1 MGVLRIAAVQATYVL
16 MNREATIDRVEEL
29 TAEAAQQGAQLVVF
43 PEAFVPGTPIWI
55 DTRPIWDGDDE
66 WFAMLVD
73 NAVVIPSPAA
83 DRLAMIAEKHG
94 VWLVVGVQER
104 EPTGSTIY
112 NTVLYFSPDGRLV
125 DRHRKLVPTGSERT
139 VWGMGDGS
147 TLRVVDTPHG
157 RIGGLICWENYM
169 PLARFHLYAQGVDV
183 WLAPTLAQGDGWI
196 ATMQHLA
203 RENRMYVV
211 GVNPV
216 LHVDQIPADFP
227 DRERL
232 VPASFVEEHGPWIE
246 PGNTVIV
253 GPDGALLA
261 GPVREREET
270 LVADLDLAEVA
281 AARRFM
287 DPTGHYNRPDIFQL
301 LVDTTSRQATTRDR
315 DCQHPRGL
323 ERPRRLTRSKPS
335 RRQRAARGERT
346 DPKKGARTKGCFG
359 QESSSQSGNAAPPG
373 VVRSRASPAPNE
385 HRSATR
391 VRPFQSEPALRG
403 HKPRAIPVGVDRA
416 RDARSP
422 SPRSV
427 WDSCP
432 GGSVSVALVGG

>member
-1 MGVLRIAAVQATYVL
+1 MRQLTIAGVQATYVL

-29 TAEAAQQGAQLVVF
+29 TEGAVQHGAQLVVF

-66 WFAMLVD
+66 WFSLLLA

-83 DRLAMIAEKHG
+83 DRLASIAKHHA
-94 VWLVVGVQER
+94 VWLVVGIQER

-112 NTVLYFSPDGRLV
+112 NTVVYFAPDGRLV

-147 TLRVVDTPHG
+147 TLRVVETEHG

-203 RENRMYVV
+203 RENRMFVV

-216 LHVDQIPADFP
+216 LHVDGIPADFP
-227 DRERL
+227 RREQL
-232 VPASFVEEHGPWIE
+232 VPPGFIEEHGPWIE
-246 PGNTVIV
+246 PGNTVVV
-253 GPDGALLA
+253 GPSGAVLA

-270 LVADLDLAEVA
+270 VVAELDLTEVA
-281 AARRFM
+281 ASRRFM
-287 DPTGHYNRPDIFQL
+287 DPTGHYNRPDIFRL
-301 LVDTTSRQATTRDR
+301 LVDTTSRKAVTAVGD
-315 DCQHPRGL
+315 L
-323 ERPRRLTRSKPS
+323 
-335 RRQRAARGERT
+335 
-346 DPKKGARTKGCFG
+346 KGG
-359 QESSSQSGNAAPPG
+359 
-373 VVRSRASPAPNE
+373 
-385 HRSATR
+385 
-391 VRPFQSEPALRG
+391 
-403 HKPRAIPVGVDRA
+403 D
-416 RDARSP
+416 DAQT
-422 SPRSV
+422 
-427 WDSCP
+427 
-432 GGSVSVALVGG
+432 L